1 MLRCIARTAFAYL
14 FFISAAQVRADKP
27 TKTAD
32 ASALALRREIP
43 AWEVPSTAFKIGLV
57 STTILSFAEPEAA
70 LARAS
75 ILTPRLHGN
84 VGEAFVS
91 SQLHA
96 TGGWKPVTPR
106 TGPQGIDHVWMKFDK
121 SGRPIDMIVGET
133 KFGTSRLGM
142 TKDGRQMSAS
152 WISKRLAK
160 LSDYWDAKAKNVA
173 LRHGESKARPYR
185 LRADYLRAT
194 ADGRIP
200 YRSELFRVKID
211 GNVAK
216 ISVRRLGPDGISIG
230 SERALPP
237 IQITGRPAR
246 IVKAELIREIKNAY
260 PAAGNAE
267 AKRIAE
273 QSYSAAKSV
282 QGALSRKSAALRLSE
297 TTGSILAAGGL
308 VAGGADAVAQLWAG
322 GNVDWNRTGKMSG
335 LGAFSAFSA
344 EAVQL
349 ATAQALLRNTAF
361 RARSVA
367 LGRSMGILP
376 SRTISLLPKAAGGI
390 IGALVFSYGGYEL
403 GLYDAK
409 EANRTAVASV
419 GGTVAGLAT
428 YSAMMAAAAAW
439 GTASTG
445 TAISTLSGVAAYNA
459 SLAMYGG
466 GAVAAGGGGMTI
478 GAAVVGG
485 VVTIVAVGVS
495 IAVMSG
501 FEAYDAAQERNRIE
515 DTIEVLRTHTGDFPG
530 NPWANRTKMA
540 F

>member
-1 MLRCIARTAFAYL
+1 MLRFVAKTAFASL
-14 FFISAAQVRADKP
+14 FLASTVPLRANEP
-27 TKTAD
+27 PKTTD
-32 ASALALRREIP
+32 ASPQAVRREFP
-43 AWEVPSTAFKIGLV
+43 AWEVPSTAFKMGLV
-57 STTILSFAEPEAA
+57 STAILSFAEPETAF
-70 LARAS
+70 ARAS

-84 VGEAFVS
+84 VGEAFVN

-106 TGPQGIDHVWMKFDK
+106 AGPQGIDHVWMKFDK

-133 KFGTSRLGM
+133 KYGASRLGM

-160 LSDYWDAKAKNVA
+160 LSDYWDAKANDVA
-173 LRHGESKARPYR
+173 LRHGEAKARPFR
-185 LRADYLRAT
+185 LRADYLRA
-194 ADGRIP
+194 AAEGRIS
-200 YRSELFRVKID
+200 YRSELFRVKIKGD
-211 GNVAK
+211 VAK
-216 ISVRRLGPDGISIG
+216 ISVRRLGPDGIAIG
-230 SERALPP
+230 PERALPP
-237 IQITGRPAR
+237 IQIKGRPAR
-246 IVKAELIREIKNAY
+246 IVKAELIGEIKKVY
-260 PAAGNAE
+260 PAASNAE

-273 QSYSAAKSV
+273 QSYSAAESV
-282 QGALSRKSAALRLSE
+282 QGALSRKSATLRLAG

-308 VAGGADAVAQLWAG
+308 VAGGFDAIAQLLTG
-322 GNVDWNRTGKMSG
+322 GSVDWNRTGTMAG
-335 LGAFSAFSA
+335 LGAFSAGSA
-344 EAVQL
+344 EAAQL
-349 ATAQALLRNTAF
+349 ATSQALLRNTAF

-367 LGRSMGILP
+367 LGRSMGMLP
-376 SRTISLLPKAAGGI
+376 SRTVSLLPKAAGGI
-390 IGALVFSYGGYEL
+390 IGALAFSYGGYAL

-409 EANRTAVASV
+409 EANRTAVAGV
-419 GGTVAGLAT
+419 GGAAAGMAT

-445 TAISTLSGVAAYNA
+445 TAISTLSGAAAYNA

-466 GAVAAGGGGMTI
+466 GAVAAGGGGMTV

-485 VVTIVAVGVS
+485 VVTIVAVGVT

-501 FEAYDAAQERNRIE
+501 FEAYDAAQENKRIG

-530 NPWANRTKMA
+530 NPWAIKPVGT

>member
-1 MLRCIARTAFAYL
+1 MLRFIARTAVASVFLA
-14 FFISAAQVRADKP
+14 SAAPSRADEP
-27 TKTAD
+27 PKTVD
-32 ASALALRREIP
+32 VSAPAVRREFP
-43 AWEVPSTAFKIGLV
+43 AWEVSSTAFKMGLV
-57 STTILSFAEPEAA
+57 STAILSFAEPEVA

-84 VGEAFVS
+84 VGEAFVNG
-91 SQLHA
+91 QLHA

-160 LSDYWDAKAKNVA
+160 LSDYWDAKAKDVA
-173 LRHGESKARPYR
+173 VRHGESKARPYR
-185 LRADYLRAT
+185 LRADYLRA
-194 ADGRIP
+194 AAEGRVS

-216 ISVRRLGPDGISIG
+216 ISVRKLGPDGIAIG
-230 SERALPP
+230 PERALPP

-246 IVKAELIREIKNAY
+246 IVKAELIGEIKNVY

-282 QGALSRKSAALRLSE
+282 QGALSRKSAALRLAG

-308 VAGGADAVAQLWAG
+308 VAGGFDAVAQLWAG
-322 GNVDWNRTGKMSG
+322 GSVDWNRTGTMAG
-335 LGAFSAFSA
+335 LGALSAGSA
-344 EAVQL
+344 EAAQL
-349 ATAQALLRNTAF
+349 ATSQALLRNTAF

-376 SRTISLLPKAAGGI
+376 SRTVSLLPKAAGGI
-390 IGALVFSYGGYEL
+390 IGALAFSYGGYAL
-403 GLYDAK
+403 GLYDAT
-409 EANRTAVASV
+409 EANRTAVAGA
-419 GGTVAGLAT
+419 GGALAGMAT

-445 TAISTLSGVAAYNA
+445 TAISTLSGAAAYNA

-466 GAVAAGGGGMTI
+466 GAVAAGGGGMTV

-485 VVTIVAVGVS
+485 VVTVAAVVVTV
-495 IAVMSG
+495 AVMSG
-501 FEAYDAAQERNRIE
+501 FEAYDAAQERKRIG

-530 NPWANRTKMA
+530 NPWARPEQA
-540 F
+540 L